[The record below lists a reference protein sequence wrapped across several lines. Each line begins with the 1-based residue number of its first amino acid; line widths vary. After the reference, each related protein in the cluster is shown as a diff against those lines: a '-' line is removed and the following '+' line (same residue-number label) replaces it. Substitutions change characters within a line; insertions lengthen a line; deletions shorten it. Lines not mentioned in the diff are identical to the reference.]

1 MKPKPRLARLLT
13 ILPHIFKL
21 KLLPKLLLALKGNKP
36 STESLAD
43 LKQLRAAL
51 LGKSN
56 TDLLPKDLVVELI
69 LKCFGLALNLVQI
82 NLSNFLLTQADK
94 DAALADGLFIQPCDK
109 SRKILWHNGVE
120 HLTRYQISGALVAS
134 DSRALTLKLL
144 ADTADF
150 QKKLQAGSKDID
162 SIGERAAEFGK
173 KAAIAFAAA
182 GAAVGAFALSAVK
195 AAAED
200 EAAQLK
206 LAETIRSTTKATDDQ
221 IKGVER
227 YITQTSIAA
236 GITDDE
242 LRPAFSRLVR
252 STNDVEDAQKLLNL
266 ALDLSAATGKPLESV
281 TNALGRAY
289 DGNTTALGKLGLG
302 IDAADLKSQDFDTT
316 FQQLTSTFGNFSEN
330 QAQSTQKQ
338 MERVKIALD
347 EAKESIGAALLPVM
361 QDLTA
366 FLLDKFIPAL
376 ESFIAG
382 LTGNGGLDESLT
394 QSQRTALEW
403 GKKVRGF
410 IDTVIELKDEL
421 IALGTI
427 LTTIFVAT
435 KIIAGIQAFIG
446 AIGLLTAAFGRQTAA
461 AAAAGVATAYAT
473 GGVSIVAASAALAA
487 IGGAAFLYGKLKDA
501 GDEVR
506 SQKTGAI
513 GNFSMST
520 SAATDRSLA
529 GLTNGVS
536 TSGGLL
542 GGLGGG
548 GGGGGSNVAI
558 SKPSQ
563 TLIEQVSE
571 ANFIKRTAGTGSFD
585 VAGFRQAEERGNV
598 VINVN
603 APSVIDEEGFSRAVA
618 LALNNSSRRLG
629 GGGDQLIL

>member
-1 MKPKPRLARLLT
+1 
-13 ILPHIFKL
+13 
-21 KLLPKLLLALKGNKP
+21 
-36 STESLAD
+36 
-43 LKQLRAAL
+43 
-51 LGKSN
+51 
-56 TDLLPKDLVVELI
+56 
-69 LKCFGLALNLVQI
+69 
-82 NLSNFLLTQADK
+82 
-94 DAALADGLFIQPCDK
+94 
-109 SRKILWHNGVE
+109 
-120 HLTRYQISGALVAS
+120 VAS

-173 KAAIAFAAA
+173 KAALAFAAA
-182 GAAVGAFALSAVK
+182 GAAIGAFAVSAVK

-206 LAETIRSTTKATDDQ
+206 LAETIRSTTKATDEQ
-221 IKGVER
+221 IAGVER
-227 YITQTSIAA
+227 YITKTSIAA
-236 GITDDE
+236 GITDDQ

-266 ALDLSAATGKPLESV
+266 ALDLSAATGKPLEAVS
-281 TNALGRAY
+281 NALGRAY

-302 IDAADLKSQDFDTT
+302 ISATDLKSQDFDTT
-316 FQQLTSTFGNFSEN
+316 FQQLTATFGQFSEN
-330 QAQSTQKQ
+330 EAQTTQKQ

-347 EAKESIGAALLPVM
+347 EAKESIGAALLPVV
-361 QDLTA
+361 QKLTA
-366 FLLDKFIPAL
+366 FLLDNFIPAL
-376 ESFIAG
+376 EAFIAG
-382 LTGNGGLDESLT
+382 LTGNQGLDKALT
-394 QSQRTALEW
+394 QSQKTALEW

-421 IALGTI
+421 FALSAI
-427 LTTIFVAT
+427 LTTIFVTT
-435 KIIAGIQAFIG
+435 KIVAGIQAFIG

-473 GGVSIVAASAALAA
+473 AGTSIVAASAALAA

-520 SAATDRSLA
+520 AAATDKSLA
-529 GLTNGVS
+529 GLTSGVG
-536 TSGGLL
+536 TGVITGGGLL
-542 GGLGGG
+542 GGGSSAGG
-548 GGGGGSNVAI
+548 NVAV
-558 SKPSQ
+558 SKPTQ
-563 TLIEQVSE
+563 TLIEQVTQE
-571 ANFIKRTAGTGSFD
+571 NFLKNMPAGSFN

-603 APSVIDEEGFSRAVA
+603 APSAIDEEGFTRAVI
-618 LALNNSSRRLG
+618 LALNNSTNRG
-629 GGGDQLIL
+629 TTGAGDLRTSAQIL